1 MAYNGWAN
9 RDTWLI
15 NVHDF
20 FGDGYFAECKFA
32 SVEEAEGAMK
42 SSFDDWFQE
51 ETAAL
56 HPLIKDLL
64 TPDVDWRQ
72 LAEHYYSD
80 WKAEQGSDEDEIEG
94 DGEDDE

>member
-1 MAYNGWAN
+1 MACNGWAN
-9 RDTWLI
+9 RDTWLV
-15 NVHDF
+15 NLHGF

-32 SVEEAEGAMK
+32 SVDEAEDAMK

-51 ETAAL
+51 ETKGF

-64 TPDVDWRQ
+64 SPEVDWRQ

-80 WKAEQGSDEDEIEG
+80 WKSSQPPEV
-94 DGEDDE
+94 EDDE